1 MTRIHTI
8 HKEQMFRHAVALVL
22 ALFLWLSFLM
32 PIGRAST
39 QKQTIPTAP
48 PPTTTA
54 TQARAPTH
62 TQPNPPQQSAT
73 APQATQVIASQTE
86 GATAAPATSSP
97 GSATVR
103 AVTSSPSGLPSET
116 RLPGNGTIPQLTDTL
131 IATEGTLSVPS
142 STQLPTA
149 TGIAETQTP
158 GASGLLAYLI
168 GFGVGV
174 VLLMGVRAW
183 LKRRKR

>member
-8 HKEQMFRHAVALVL
+8 HKGQMFRHAVALVL
-22 ALFLWLSFLM
+22 ALVLWLSFLM

-48 PPTTTA
+48 PPTTTV

-62 TQPNPPQQSAT
+62 TQPNSPQPSAT
-73 APQATQVIASQTE
+73 APQATQVIASQTAE
-86 GATAAPATSSP
+86 ATAARATSSP
-97 GSATVR
+97 GFATVR

-116 RLPGNGTIPQLTDTL
+116 RLPGNGTTPPMTATL
-131 IATEGTLSVPS
+131 IATEGTLVSPTVS
-142 STQLPTA
+142 ELPTA
-149 TGIAETQTP
+149 TGITETQTP
-158 GASGLLAYLI
+158 GASGFLAYLI

>member
-1 MTRIHTI
+1 MQTI
-8 HKEQMFRHAVALVL
+8 LKGQMFRHAVALVL
-22 ALFLWLSFLM
+22 ALVLWLSLLM

-48 PPTTTA
+48 PPTVTA

-62 TQPNPPQQSAT
+62 TQPNPPQPSAT

-116 RLPGNGTIPQLTDTL
+116 GLPGNGTTPPMTATL

-142 STQLPTA
+142 SSSLVTA
-149 TGIAETQTP
+149 TGATETQTP
-158 GASGLLAYLI
+158 GASGFLAYLI

>member
-8 HKEQMFRHAVALVL
+8 HKGQMFRHAVALVL
-22 ALFLWLSFLM
+22 ALVLWLSYLM
-32 PIGRAST
+32 PNGRAST

-48 PPTTTA
+48 PPTVIAPTAAASRTPTSPPPATVIA
-54 TQARAPTH
+54 TQPRQSTPTQ
-62 TQPNPPQQSAT
+62 TEG
-73 APQATQVIASQTE
+73 VIASE
-86 GATAAPATSSP
+86 TA
-97 GSATVR
+97 R

-116 RLPGNGTIPQLTDTL
+116 GLPGNGTTPPMTATL

-142 STQLPTA
+142 SSSLVTA
-149 TGIAETQTP
+149 TGATETQTP
-158 GASGLLAYLI
+158 GASGFLAYLI